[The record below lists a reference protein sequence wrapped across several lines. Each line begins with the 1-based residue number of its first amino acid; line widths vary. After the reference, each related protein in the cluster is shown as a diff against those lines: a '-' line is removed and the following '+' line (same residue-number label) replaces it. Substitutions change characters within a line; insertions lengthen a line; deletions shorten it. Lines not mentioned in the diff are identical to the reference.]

1 MRHPPLDVS
10 LIRRMTAG
18 RSIGCRIVHRDR
30 LASTMDEAR
39 SLAENG
45 TPEGAVVVV
54 EEQTAGRG
62 RFDRAWVSP
71 RSQNL
76 SFSVVLRPTAT
87 QLPYVNMAAT
97 LAVARTA
104 EKAAGLTAAIKWPND
119 VRVGGRKLS
128 GILIET
134 VMAGREVDHAVV
146 GIGINVNFD
155 PAMHPEI
162 AETATSLYR
171 ETGCKMDRSE
181 VLGLT
186 LSEMDSL
193 YDAVKAGRSLTGEWG
208 AMMETL
214 GRTVRVAWKERVLEG
229 RAEAV
234 DDQGNLILTAA
245 DGRSITVSAGEVTLQ
260 A

>member
-1 MRHPPLDVS
+1 MSHGRLDVG
-10 LIRRMTAG
+10 LVRRMTAG
-18 RSIGCRIVHRDR
+18 QTVGCEIVHHDT

-39 SLAENG
+39 SLAERQ
-45 TPEGAVVVV
+45 TPEGTVVVV

-62 RFDRAWVSP
+62 RFDRVWVSP

-76 SFSVVLRPTAT
+76 SFSVVLRPTAA

-104 EKAAGLTAAIKWPND
+104 GKAAGLTAAIKWPND

-171 ETGCKMDRSE
+171 ETGRRMDRSE

-186 LSEMDSL
+186 LSEMDGL
-193 YDAVKAGRSLTGEWG
+193 YGAVRDGRSLTGEWS

-214 GRTVRVAWKERVLEG
+214 GRTVRIAWKERVLEG
-229 RAEAV
+229 RAEGV

-245 DGRSITVSAGEVTLQ
+245 DGEPVTVSAGEVTLQ